1 MTFKQYYE
9 VHYGAKIHFSN
20 QPLVSAIAKTEKKIG
35 KSQKITREVQKIYLI
50 PELVSLTGLDQSQR
64 QNFPL
69 MQQIAELT
77 RLTPQ
82 TRLNHAANLA
92 KVLREQKS
100 VSAGNP
106 VYMNGSKLYPPLFR
120 RDSVHFKTHPSATEQ
135 KQLFEGVSA
144 QAISQQELVLFH
156 SERTSTSNAL
166 KIYETL
172 FAASSTYKITL
183 GNMLALRHFRVH
195 SNNITES

>member
-35 KSQKITREVQKIYLI
+35 KSQKIIREGQKIYLI

-64 QNFPL
+64 QNLPL

-82 TRLNHAANLA
+82 TRINHAAKLA
-92 KVLREQKS
+92 KVLREQKVS
-100 VSAGNP
+100 VGDP
-106 VYMNGSKLYPPLFR
+106 V
-120 RDSVHFKTHPSATEQ
+120 
-135 KQLFEGVSA
+135 
-144 QAISQQELVLFH
+144 
-156 SERTSTSNAL
+156 
-166 KIYETL
+166 
-172 FAASSTYKITL
+172 
-183 GNMLALRHFRVH
+183 
-195 SNNITES
+195 